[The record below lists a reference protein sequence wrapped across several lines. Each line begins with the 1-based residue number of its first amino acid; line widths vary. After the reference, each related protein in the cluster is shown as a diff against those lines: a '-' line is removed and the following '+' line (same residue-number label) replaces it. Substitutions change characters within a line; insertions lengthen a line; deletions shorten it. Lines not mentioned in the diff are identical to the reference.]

1 MPSLANSD
9 GEVDGTLAVRLS
21 KLSPDEFNKQ
31 LAQFRPEGSMSESHP
46 CTPTGD
52 DKDDLALALRLSQLS
67 SDDFDEQVTR
77 LHCME
82 SALATEKARSSA
94 PPNES
99 DEGDRELALE
109 VPQRPADIFDNQVN
123 ELRRRTGPHA
133 ALEGSLASL
142 PTSTSLVRGQ
152 QLYI

>member
-9 GEVDGTLAVRLS
+9 GEVDGTLALRLS
-21 KLSPDEFNKQ
+21 KLSPDEFDEQ
-31 LAQFRPEGSMSESHP
+31 LAQFRPEGS
-46 CTPTGD
+46 
-52 DKDDLALALRLSQLS
+52 QLS
-67 SDDFDEQVTR
+67 SDDVDEQVTQ

-99 DEGDRELALE
+99 DEGDLELALE

-123 ELRRRTGPHA
+123 ELGRRTGPHA

-142 PTSTSLVRGQ
+142 PTATSLVRGQ